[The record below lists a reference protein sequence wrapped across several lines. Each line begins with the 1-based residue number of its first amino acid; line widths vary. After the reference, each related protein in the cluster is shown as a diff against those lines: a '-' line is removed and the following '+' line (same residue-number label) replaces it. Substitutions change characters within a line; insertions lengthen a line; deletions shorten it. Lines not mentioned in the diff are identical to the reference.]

1 MRPQTGKRPQVAS
14 NRLCKPLNGK
24 KQNIRTAAET
34 LPIRGS
40 PSAAI
45 ENPMPQGGPVGLF
58 SSSVFSGHGIF
69 EESRN
74 FAFWGDWRGPCGL
87 VRPHYSRLP
96 VARKTGVSRVSVIS
110 RQGFDFPDFRCK
122 LYGPFENAPIPQE
135 VKGYADGD
143 SLRQLFSFS
152 GLTFPRTHDIVRL
165 PFREPCMSCVGRPAT

>member
-74 FAFWGDWRGPCGL
+74 FAFWGDLRRPFDL
-87 VRPHYSRLP
+87 LRPHVRAYLSRETGAFLAFP
-96 VARKTGVSRVSVIS
+96 LFRHRRQMVPTTRNIPRSHLLRLTGSGVLKDSRRMSVARWRWPETRYFAS
-110 RQGFDFPDFRCK
+110 K
-122 LYGPFENAPIPQE
+122 LVEGA
-135 VKGYADGD
+135 
-143 SLRQLFSFS
+143 
-152 GLTFPRTHDIVRL
+152 
-165 PFREPCMSCVGRPAT
+165 